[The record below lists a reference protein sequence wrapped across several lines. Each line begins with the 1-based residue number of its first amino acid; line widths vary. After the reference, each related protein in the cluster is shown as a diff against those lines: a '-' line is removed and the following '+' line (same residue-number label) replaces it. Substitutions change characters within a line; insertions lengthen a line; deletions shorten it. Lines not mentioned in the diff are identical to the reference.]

1 MIQAAQLEDLLT
13 GNDLPPD
20 KDITTTVNKKS
31 VKQRNPA
38 YSAWVTRDQAI
49 LGYLLSTLTRE
60 NLQHVSWCTTSAQ
73 AWRALADLYSSQ
85 MCARSVNT

>member
-1 MIQAAQLEDLLT
+1 MIRAAQLEDLLT

-38 YSAWVTRDQAI
+38 YSAWVT
-49 LGYLLSTLTRE
+49 
-60 NLQHVSWCTTSAQ
+60 
-73 AWRALADLYSSQ
+73 
-85 MCARSVNT
+85 